1 MIQFIFEFKSID
13 YKPKFEHMKEKI
25 LALLLAKFAG
35 VRKDGLEQL
44 AKSMAL
50 QVDKEEE
57 ATALVEKLTSEK
69 VNEFVKEWRSSV
81 DKEVSDGTKTHEA
94 TLKKKYDFVEKKDP
108 KEPGKEP
115 KEPADPNDI
124 ATVVANAVKAAVEPL
139 QKEIAG
145 FKGEKLSE
153 TRQQQF
159 EAKFGILPADNTLA
173 TNFKAQRLKDF
184 KRMNFESDEAFAE
197 YLSEVETDI
206 TAFNQELA
214 NSNLSGQS
222 KPMFGKKDA
231 DGVSSPVKS
240 YIASKKDESE
250 QGKALGGKEV

>member
-1 MIQFIFEFKSID
+1 MIRSIFGFKSIN
-13 YKPKFEHMKEKI
+13 KPNFEHMKEKI
-25 LALLLAKFAG
+25 LALLLTKFAG

-69 VNEFVKEWRSSV
+69 VNDFVKEWRSSV

-94 TLKKKYDFVEKKDP
+94 TLKKKYEFVEK
-108 KEPGKEP
+108 KEP
-115 KEPADPNDI
+115 KEPGNPDPKATDPADI
-124 ATVVANAVKAAVEPL
+124 AAIVANAIKVAVEPL
-139 QKEIAG
+139 QKELATM
-145 FKGEKLSE
+145 KGEKLTAS
-153 TRQQQF
+153 RQQQF
-159 EAKFGILPADNTLA
+159 EGKLGVLPSDNQLA
-173 TNFKAQRLKDF
+173 ANFKNQRLKDF

-197 YLSEVETDI
+197 YLTEVETDI

-214 NSNLSGQS
+214 NSNLAGHG
-222 KPMFGKKDA
+222 KPIFSKKDA
-231 DGVSSPVKS
+231 DGVSDQVKD
-240 YIASKKDESE
+240 YIASKKEGSD